1 MADANIVVSIEDG
14 LTDSGTSTDKEGKF
28 LIENLLEGLA
38 TVEVS
43 VIGYKS
49 LSVSQELKNGK
60 VQPFRF
66 ELEEES
72 VALEGVEVY
81 SSYRKV
87 NEGDLA
93 ASARIFSDE

>member
-49 LSVSQELKNGK
+49 LSVSQE
-60 VQPFRF
+60 
-66 ELEEES
+66 
-72 VALEGVEVY
+72 
-81 SSYRKV
+81 
-87 NEGDLA
+87 
-93 ASARIFSDE
+93 